1 MEKRN
6 RMQTERIPK
15 LLIVM
20 GLPVVISMVLQAVY
34 NIVDSAFVSNMAT
47 GGEAALGALA
57 LAFPV
62 QMLMVAI
69 AIGTGV
75 GVNALLAKS
84 APAYVWW
91 SFLFAE
97 AVTAIVAVLLTAKSL
112 KDLTYAAKNA
122 AVIAENG

>member
-6 RMQTERIPK
+6 KTETERIPK
-15 LLIVM
+15 LLVVM

-69 AIGTGV
+69 AIGTSV

-84 APAYVWW
+84 TGAYVWW

-112 KDLTYAAKNA
+112 KDLTHAAKNA

>member
-15 LLIVM
+15 LLVVM
-20 GLPVVISMVLQAVY
+20 GLPVVIPMVLQAVY

-62 QMLMVAI
+62 QVPTVAI
-69 AIGTGV
+69 SIGTDV
-75 GVNALLAKS
+75 GVNTLLAKF
-84 APAYVWW
+84 APSYVWW

-97 AVTAIVAVLLTAKSL
+97 AVTAIVAVLLTSKSL
-112 KDLTYAAKNA
+112 KKIG
-122 AVIAENG
+122 VIA

>member
-15 LLIVM
+15 LLVVM
-20 GLPVVISMVLQAVY
+20 GLPVVIPMVLQAVY

-62 QMLMVAI
+62 QVLTVAI
-69 AIGTGV
+69 SIGAGV
-75 GVNALLAKS
+75 GVNTLLAKFALS
-84 APAYVWW
+84 YVWW

-97 AVTAIVAVLLTAKSL
+97 AVTAIVAVLLTSKSL
-112 KDLTYAAKNA
+112 KKIG
-122 AVIAENG
+122 VIA

>member
-15 LLIVM
+15 LLVVM
-20 GLPVVISMVLQAVY
+20 GLPVVIPMVLQAVY

-62 QMLMVAI
+62 QMLTVAI
-69 AIGTGV
+69 STGTGV
-75 GVNALLAKS
+75 GVNALLAKF
-84 APAYVWW
+84 APSYVWR

-97 AVTAIVAVLLTAKSL
+97 AVTAIVAVLLTSKSV
-112 KDLTYAAKNA
+112 KKIG
-122 AVIAENG
+122 VIA

>member
-15 LLIVM
+15 LLVVM
-20 GLPVVISMVLQAVY
+20 GLPVVIPMVLQAVY

-47 GGEAALGALA
+47 GGEAVLGALA

-62 QMLMVAI
+62 QVLTVAI
-69 AIGTGV
+69 SIGTGV
-75 GVNALLAKS
+75 GVNTLLAKF
-84 APAYVWW
+84 APSYVWW

-97 AVTAIVAVLLTAKSL
+97 AVTAIVAVLLTSKSL
-112 KDLTYAAKNA
+112 KKIG
-122 AVIAENG
+122 VIA

>member
-15 LLIVM
+15 LLVVM
-20 GLPVVISMVLQAVY
+20 GLPVVIPMVLQAVY

-62 QMLMVAI
+62 QVLTVAI
-69 AIGTGV
+69 SIGAGV
-75 GVNALLAKS
+75 GVNALLAKFALS
-84 APAYVWW
+84 YVWR

-97 AVTAIVAVLLTAKSL
+97 AVTAIVAVLLTSKSL
-112 KDLTYAAKNA
+112 KKIG
-122 AVIAENG
+122 VIA

>member
-15 LLIVM
+15 LLVVM
-20 GLPVVISMVLQAVY
+20 GLPVVIPMVLQAVY
-34 NIVDSAFVSNMAT
+34 NNIVDSAVVSNMAT

-62 QMLMVAI
+62 QMLTVAI
-69 AIGTGV
+69 SIGTGL
-75 GVNALLAKS
+75 GVNTLLAKF
-84 APAYVWW
+84 APSYVWW

-97 AVTAIVAVLLTAKSL
+97 AVTAIVAVLLTSKSL
-112 KDLTYAAKNA
+112 KKIG
-122 AVIAENG
+122 VIA

>member
-15 LLIVM
+15 LLVVM
-20 GLPVVISMVLQAVY
+20 GLPVLIPMVLQAVY
-34 NIVDSAFVSNMAT
+34 NIVDRAFVSNMAT

-62 QMLMVAI
+62 QMPTVAI
-69 AIGTGV
+69 SIGTGV

-84 APAYVWW
+84 APSYVWW

-97 AVTAIVAVLLTAKSL
+97 AVTAIVAVLLTSKSL
-112 KDLTYAAKNA
+112 KKIG
-122 AVIAENG
+122 VIA

>member
-15 LLIVM
+15 LLVVM
-20 GLPVVISMVLQAVY
+20 WLPVVIPTVLQAVY

-62 QMLMVAI
+62 QMLTVAI
-69 AIGTGV
+69 SIGTGL
-75 GVNALLAKS
+75 GVNTLLAKF
-84 APAYVWW
+84 APSYVWW

-97 AVTAIVAVLLTAKSL
+97 AVTAIVAVLLTSKSL
-112 KDLTYAAKNA
+112 KKIG
-122 AVIAENG
+122 VIA

>member
-15 LLIVM
+15 LLVVM
-20 GLPVVISMVLQAVY
+20 WLPVVIPMVLQAVY

-47 GGEAALGALA
+47 GGEAALGALS

-62 QMLMVAI
+62 QMLTVAI
-69 AIGTGV
+69 SIDTGL
-75 GVNALLAKS
+75 GVNTLLAKF
-84 APAYVWW
+84 APSYVWR

-97 AVTAIVAVLLTAKSL
+97 AVTAIVAVLLTSKSL
-112 KDLTYAAKNA
+112 KKIG
-122 AVIAENG
+122 VIA

>member
-6 RMQTERIPK
+6 RLQTERIPK
-15 LLIVM
+15 LLVVM
-20 GLPVVISMVLQAVY
+20 WLPVVISMVLQAVY

-62 QMLMVAI
+62 QMPTVAI
-69 AIGTGV
+69 SIGTGV
-75 GVNALLAKS
+75 GVNTLLAKF
-84 APAYVWW
+84 APSYVWW

-97 AVTAIVAVLLTAKSL
+97 AVTAIVAVLLTSKSL
-112 KDLTYAAKNA
+112 KKIG
-122 AVIAENG
+122 VIA

>member
-6 RMQTERIPK
+6 RMQPERIPK
-15 LLIVM
+15 LLVVM

-62 QMLMVAI
+62 QMPTVAI
-69 AIGTGV
+69 STGTGV
-75 GVNALLAKS
+75 GVNTLLAKF
-84 APAYVWW
+84 APSYVWW

-97 AVTAIVAVLLTAKSL
+97 AVTAIVAVLLTSKSL
-112 KDLTYAAKNA
+112 KKIGL
-122 AVIAENG
+122 IA

>member
-15 LLIVM
+15 LLVVM
-20 GLPVVISMVLQAVY
+20 WLPVVIPMVLQAVY

-62 QMLMVAI
+62 QMLTVAI
-69 AIGTGV
+69 SIGTGV
-75 GVNALLAKS
+75 GVNTLLAKF
-84 APAYVWW
+84 APSYKWR

-97 AVTAIVAVLLTAKSL
+97 AVTAIVAVLLTSKSL
-112 KDLTYAAKNA
+112 KKIG
-122 AVIAENG
+122 VIA

>member
-15 LLIVM
+15 LLVVM
-20 GLPVVISMVLQAVY
+20 GLPVVIPMVLQAVY

-62 QMLMVAI
+62 QMLTVAI
-69 AIGTGV
+69 SIGTGV
-75 GVNALLAKS
+75 GVNTLLAKF
-84 APAYVWW
+84 APSYVWR

-97 AVTAIVAVLLTAKSL
+97 AVTAIVAVLLTSKSL
-112 KDLTYAAKNA
+112 KKIGI
-122 AVIAENG
+122 IA

>member
-15 LLIVM
+15 LLVVM

-34 NIVDSAFVSNMAT
+34 NIVDSAFVSNMTT
-47 GGEAALGALA
+47 GSEAALGALA

-69 AIGTGV
+69 SIGTGV
-75 GVNALLAKS
+75 GVNTLLVKFALS
-84 APAYVWW
+84 YVWW

-97 AVTAIVAVLLTAKSL
+97 AITAIVAVLLTSKSL
-112 KDLTYAAKNA
+112 KKIG
-122 AVIAENG
+122 VIA

>member
-15 LLIVM
+15 LLVVM

-75 GVNALLAKS
+75 GVNALLAKF

-97 AVTAIVAVLLTAKSL
+97 AVTAIVAVLLTAKLL

>member
-15 LLIVM
+15 LLVVM
-20 GLPVVISMVLQAVY
+20 GMPVVIPMVLQAVY

-62 QMLMVAI
+62 QMLTVAI
-69 AIGTGV
+69 SIGTGV
-75 GVNALLAKS
+75 GVNTLLAKF
-84 APAYVWW
+84 APSYVWR

-97 AVTAIVAVLLTAKSL
+97 AVTAIVAVLLTSKSL
-112 KDLTYAAKNA
+112 KKIG
-122 AVIAENG
+122 VIA